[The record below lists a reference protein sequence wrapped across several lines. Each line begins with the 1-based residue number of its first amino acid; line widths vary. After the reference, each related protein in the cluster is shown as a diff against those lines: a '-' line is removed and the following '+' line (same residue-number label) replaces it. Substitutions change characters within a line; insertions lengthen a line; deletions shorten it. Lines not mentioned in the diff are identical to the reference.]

1 LVEEEKKAKS
11 KIGMQAEEYEKKGE
25 AIPHDLI
32 YNLLV
37 RAFVSKKCNTF
48 VVGGFPKLLDQAL
61 YMERFIKEI
70 KIIINFE
77 NSTENSIK
85 RERILGQK
93 DFDAEAFKGS
103 ITSYKDSV
111 TPIVDFYQKY
121 GVIRTINADASENE
135 IYETLKENLFPEIY
149 CIIGKK
155 YSGKSEISQV
165 LSEKTGMKVIDFL
178 EFMREPAIAKKA
190 HDDEFVIKQF
200 INRLREEEEKRVII
214 EDFPM
219 KKEHYTIF
227 VQNCKSFKKIF
238 YLNADNNEGSER
250 MRKLGIHH
258 KNYIGCA
265 ELNKLLTEFE
275 LKKEHLEFLRKKT
288 SKNFLELN
296 VNKTFKLVVE
306 DLMELIAPS
315 ILILNNDNAGE
326 ESKNLLLQHFK
337 EKLNYQIID
346 VDQILKEYASRNHS
360 LGKLIEDA
368 VRTGHKVVPN
378 SLKIEALK
386 PIIFNQKNE
395 KFILTNYPDSVDA
408 IKEFEEKVCK
418 VLRYVYVSKTY
429 PLNFK
434 LENSA
439 IEIYFKKNNRFFI
452 YANDEINEYVID
464 DILNVNRDFNIAYG
478 LPFAGD
484 SLINSHLDKNYKHKV
499 IDIVKYIEQIKVAKA
514 GPEGDPESITV
525 DFPMLLSEFSVYVKE
540 IPKNQKICVE
550 NLLNPVI
557 TDLDAVSKFLEILG
571 RPRYFFE
578 IFCNEV
584 ALIDKYKAKNEIVED
599 LSEEQKAEFEK
610 NQEIPRKVIELLKSY
625 AYKTIKIDTSF
636 SEWKSL
642 NNFDYNFGR
651 NLIVIKHDY
660 SLNIENSLYLTAAA
674 NKILYVNV
682 PYLIYK
688 QFYLHSAWKQRLENS
703 YSKKDLD
710 IEDFE
715 DFERKIY
722 KTYNPLHFQEAVVY
736 DLILNYINEN
746 SKENEDNDNVVIL
759 SGYLNYDLLP
769 KEEAPLNLPIYEV
782 KKLLNIG
789 NRNKLFYEI
798 I

>member
-1 LVEEEKKAKS
+1 MQIESHEQKSEE
-11 KIGMQAEEYEKKGE
+11 
-25 AIPHDLI
+25 IPHELL
-32 YNLLV
+32 YNLLI
-37 RAFVSKKCNTF
+37 RAFVSKKGSNTF
-48 VVGGFPKLLDQAL
+48 VVGGFPQLLDQAL
-61 YMERFIKEI
+61 YIERFVKEI

-77 NSTENSIK
+77 NSAENCVK
-85 RERILGQK
+85 RERLIAKK
-93 DFDAEAFKGS
+93 DFDEESLKRS
-103 ITSYKDSV
+103 IAQHKDSV
-111 TPIVDFYQKY
+111 IPIVDFYQKY
-121 GVIRTINADASENE
+121 GVIRTISADAGDNE

-165 LSEKTGMKVIDFL
+165 LSERTGMKVIDFL
-178 EFMREPAIAKKA
+178 EFLREPQIAKKA

-200 INRLREEEEKRVII
+200 IARLRDEEEKRVII

-227 VQNCKSFKKIF
+227 VQNCKSFKKLF
-238 YLNADNNEGSER
+238 YLNAENNECSER

-258 KNYIGCA
+258 KSYLGCA

-275 LKKEHLEFLRKKT
+275 LKKEHLDFLRKKT
-288 SKNFLELN
+288 GSNFLELN

-306 DLMELIAPS
+306 DLMALIAPS
-315 ILILNNDNAGE
+315 ILLLNNDDSGAE
-326 ESKNLLLQHFK
+326 IKNSLISYFK
-337 EKLNYQIID
+337 EKLNYQVID
-346 VDQILKEYASRNHS
+346 VEQILEEYASRNHS
-360 LGKLIEDA
+360 LGKLIEEA
-368 VRTGHKVVPN
+368 KRIAGQKVVPN

-386 PIIFNQKNE
+386 PILFNEKND
-395 KFILTNYPDSVDA
+395 KFILINYPDSVES
-408 IKEFEEKVCK
+408 ISEFEEKVCK
-418 VLRYVYVSKTY
+418 VLRYVFISKSC
-429 PLNFK
+429 PLNLK

-439 IEIYFKKNNRFFI
+439 IEVYFKRNNRFFI

-478 LPFAGD
+478 LPFSGD
-484 SLINSHLDKNYKHKV
+484 SLINSHLEKNYKHKV
-499 IDIVKYIEQIKVAKA
+499 IDVLKYIEQIKVAKA
-514 GPEGDPESITV
+514 GPEGDPESIAV
-525 DFPMLLSEFSVYVKE
+525 DLPMLLSEFKAFVRE
-540 IPKNQKICVE
+540 FPKNQKLCVE

-557 TDLDAVSKFLEILG
+557 TDIDAVGKFLEILG

-584 ALIDKYKAKNEIVED
+584 ALVDKFKVKNEIAEE

-625 AYKTIKIDTSF
+625 AYKTVKIDTSF

-660 SLNIENSLYLTAAA
+660 SLNVENSLYLTAAA

-682 PYLIYK
+682 PYLIYR
-688 QFYLHSAWKQRLENS
+688 QFYLHSSWKEKLENS
-703 YSKKDLD
+703 YTKKDLG
-710 IEDFE
+710 IADFE
-715 DFERKIY
+715 DFERRIY
-722 KTYNPLHFQEAVVY
+722 KTYNPLHFQESVVN

-769 KEEAPLNLPIYEV
+769 QEEAPFNLPIYEV
-782 KKLLNIG
+782 KKLLNLG
-789 NRNKLFYEI
+789 NF
-798 I
+798 

>member
-1 LVEEEKKAKS
+1 MIEEEIKSKS
-11 KIGMQAEEYEKKGE
+11 KIGIQVEEMQSKAEE
-25 AIPHDLI
+25 IPHDLI
-32 YNLLV
+32 YILLV
-37 RAFVSKKCNTF
+37 RAFVSKKGNTF
-48 VVGGFPKLLDQAL
+48 VVGGFPKHLDQAL

-70 KIIINFE
+70 KMILNFE
-77 NSTENSIK
+77 NSAENSIK
-85 RERILGQK
+85 REKILGKK
-93 DFDAEAFKGS
+93 DFDEEALKRS
-103 ITSYKDSV
+103 ISSYKESV
-111 TPIVDFYQKY
+111 LPIIDFYQKY

-135 IYETLKENLFPEIY
+135 IYESLKENLFPEIY
-149 CIIGKK
+149 SVIGKK
-155 YSGKSEISQV
+155 YSGKTEISNI
-165 LSEKTGMKVIDFL
+165 LSERTGMKVIDFL
-178 EFMREPAIAKKA
+178 EFLREPQIAKKSN
-190 HDDEFVIKQF
+190 DDEYVIKQL

-227 VQNCKSFKKIF
+227 VQNCKKFKKIF
-238 YLNADNNEGSER
+238 YLNADNNECSER

-258 KNYIGCA
+258 KNYLGCS

-275 LKKEHLEFLRKKT
+275 MKSDYLTFLRNK
-288 SKNFLELN
+288 SGKNFLEIN
-296 VNKTFKLVVE
+296 VNKTFKLVIE

-315 ILILNNDNAGE
+315 VIIFNNDNTGAE
-326 ESKNLLLQHFK
+326 TKNTLLNYFK
-337 EKLNYQIID
+337 EKLKYQEID
-346 VDQILKEYASRNHS
+346 VEHILKEYASRNHS
-360 LGKLIEDA
+360 LGKLIEVA
-368 VRTGHKVVPN
+368 IKTGHKVVPN

-386 PIIFNQKNE
+386 PIIFNEKND
-395 KFILTNYPDSVDA
+395 KFVLTNYPDSVEA

-418 VLRYVYVSKTY
+418 VLRYVYVSKSN
-429 PLNFK
+429 PLNLK

-439 IEIYFKKNNRFFI
+439 IETYFKKKNRFFV
-452 YANDEINEYVID
+452 YSNEEINEYVID

-484 SLINSHLDKNYKHKV
+484 SLINSHLEKNYKHKV

-525 DFPMLLSEFSVYVKE
+525 DLPMLLSEFKSYVKE
-540 IPKNQKICVE
+540 IPKSQKICVE
-550 NLLNPVI
+550 NLLNPII
-557 TDLDAVSKFLEILG
+557 TDLDAVTKFLEILG

-584 ALIDKYKAKNEIVED
+584 ALIDKFKAKNEIAEE

-610 NQEIPRKVIELLKSY
+610 NQEIPKKIIDLLKSY
-625 AYKTIKIDTSF
+625 AYKTVKIDTSF

-674 NKILYVNV
+674 NKVLYVNV

-688 QFYLHSAWKQRLENS
+688 QFYSHSAWKQKLENC
-703 YSKKDLD
+703 YSKKHLD
-710 IEDFE
+710 IEDSEEF
-715 DFERKIY
+715 DLKIY
-722 KTYNPLHFQEAVVY
+722 KTYNPLHFQESIVN

-769 KEEAPLNLPIYEV
+769 KEEAPFNLPIYEV

-789 NRNKLFYEI
+789 
-798 I
+798 